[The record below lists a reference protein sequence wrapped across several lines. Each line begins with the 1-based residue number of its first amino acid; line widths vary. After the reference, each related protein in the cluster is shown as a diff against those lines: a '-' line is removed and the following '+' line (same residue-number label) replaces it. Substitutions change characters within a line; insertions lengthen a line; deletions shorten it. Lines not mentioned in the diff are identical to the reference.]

1 MTKKRI
7 LIASAIIAGVLVA
20 GAAGYY
26 FTVYKKNAEANKVYD
41 IIMSTAGAGG
51 ASAEGKAEEG
61 AASHPTKISEPRKA
75 DDICRMVFLGDSIVY
90 EMADRVPDF
99 LPIRGYNFSVVNA
112 AAPGGGLFHKTILP
126 DMPEKIMPGDY
137 VVISVGANDVLEKE
151 AEIKSGE
158 YAKSY
163 QAFIDDVVAR
173 GGKPILLSYFGTDNE
188 FFTKDQMEIIMDDI
202 NPMIKKAGRKLDAP
216 VINTEPA
223 ERQDGVHLTEL
234 GMRFVLGVL
243 INEHDYYFDSRC
255 QYKSAQAN
263 PPSQH

>member
-1 MTKKRI
+1 MHQPWAFLLELHI
-7 LIASAIIAGVLVA
+7 FACL
-20 GAAGYY
+20 
-26 FTVYKKNAEANKVYD
+26 D
-41 IIMSTAGAGG
+41 
-51 ASAEGKAEEG
+51 
-61 AASHPTKISEPRKA
+61 PRLGQ
-75 DDICRMVFLGDSIVY
+75 FLKLKPQ
-90 EMADRVPDF
+90 E
-99 LPIRGYNFSVVNA
+99 
-112 AAPGGGLFHKTILP
+112 ILP
-126 DMPEKIMPGDY
+126 FPTLCDLCGK
-137 VVISVGANDVLEKE
+137 SV
-151 AEIKSGE
+151 
-158 YAKSY
+158 
-163 QAFIDDVVAR
+163 Q